1 MSRSSSAAPAAA
13 IAAATAAATATPT
26 APKLRIAPVLTAV
39 VLVYLLLRLLGSAA
53 DVFLLLF
60 LGILV
65 SQFLG
70 SIADVID
77 SRTKL
82 SRRAGIGIAVAIS
95 LVALA
100 GLVWLLVPP
109 VIAQTQQ
116 LVTVLPAFIDTWE
129 LKIAKIVSRIPAL
142 QEFWKPGQDNLLK
155 AVYEQLSGTFQGI
168 VPRVFS
174 LVHVAINVFSVG
186 VMGLYLALTPGVYR
200 EWLIALF
207 PPVHRDLVRDVASDL
222 GQTLRSFIIAQLT
235 AMAILAV
242 LTAIGLYALDVPYWL
257 AFGVFTG
264 VAAIVP
270 FFGTLVST
278 VLPALFVLGGDGS
291 GFHAFLV
298 IVLGVVIHL
307 IEGNIVAPLLM
318 SKRVELPPVLTIMSV
333 LVVGKLL
340 GPVGLLVAVPLL
352 AVIMVVVRRILI
364 HRIYEG
370 QGFRRSTRDRQLVL
384 RVPVPDGGVI
394 VPDVLVDVL
403 AVLER
408 RVVAPAA
415 A

>member
-1 MSRSSSAAPAAA
+1 MSSTAGAPAAV
-13 IAAATAAATATPT
+13 AAP
-26 APKLRIAPVLTAV
+26 PKLRIGALLTAA
-39 VLVYLLLRLLGSAA
+39 VLAYLLLRLVGTAA

-70 SIADVID
+70 AVADGIA
-77 SRTKL
+77 SRTHVP
-82 SRRAGIGIAVAIS
+82 RRVGLAVAVTLS
-95 LVALA
+95 LL
-100 GLVWLLVPP
+100 GLIGLFWLLVPP
-109 VIAQTQQ
+109 VIEQTQA
-116 LVTVLPAFIDTWE
+116 LIRVLPTYIQAWE
-129 LKIAKIVSRIPAL
+129 TKLAQFVTRVPAL
-142 QEFWKPGQDNLLK
+142 QEFWKPGKDTILSAIYN
-155 AVYEQLSGTFQGI
+155 QLRGSFEGV

-207 PPVHRDLVRDVASDL
+207 PPLHRDLVRDVAGDL
-222 GQTLRSFIIAQLT
+222 GQTLRSFIIAQLI
-235 AMAILAV
+235 AMFILAV
-242 LTAIGLYALDVPYWL
+242 LTAIGLYLLDVPYWL

-278 VLPALFVLGGDGS
+278 ILPALFVFGGDG
-291 GFHAFLV
+291 GWFHAFLV
-298 IVLGVVIHL
+298 VLLGVVIHL
-307 IEGNIVAPLLM
+307 IEGNFVAPLLM

-340 GPVGLLVAVPLL
+340 GPLGLLVAVPLL

-370 QGFRRSTRDRQLVL
+370 QGFRRSTRDRLLVL

-394 VPDVLVDVL
+394 VPVTSVDVL
-403 AVLER
+403 TVLEDAR
-408 RVVAPAA
+408 TTPAA

>member
-1 MSRSSSAAPAAA
+1 M
-13 IAAATAAATATPT
+13 
-26 APKLRIAPVLTAV
+26 
-39 VLVYLLLRLLGSAA
+39 
-53 DVFLLLF
+53 
-60 LGILV
+60 
-65 SQFLG
+65 
-70 SIADVID
+70 
-77 SRTKL
+77 
-82 SRRAGIGIAVAIS
+82 
-95 LVALA
+95 
-100 GLVWLLVPP
+100 
-109 VIAQTQQ
+109 
-116 LVTVLPAFIDTWE
+116 
-129 LKIAKIVSRIPAL
+129 
-142 QEFWKPGQDNLLK
+142 
-155 AVYEQLSGTFQGI
+155 
-168 VPRVFS
+168 
-174 LVHVAINVFSVG
+174 
-186 VMGLYLALTPGVYR
+186 
-200 EWLIALF
+200 
-207 PPVHRDLVRDVASDL
+207 HRDLVRDVASDL

-278 VLPALFVLGGDGS
+278 VVPALFVLGGEGS

-333 LVVGKLL
+333 LVVGMLL
-340 GPVGLLVAVPLL
+340 GAVGLLVAVPLL

-403 AVLER
+403 AVVER

>member
-1 MSRSSSAAPAAA
+1 MSRTSSAAPAAA
-13 IAAATAAATATPT
+13 TATTT

-39 VLVYLLLRLLGSAA
+39 VLAYLLIRLVGSAA
-53 DVFLLLF
+53 HVFLLLF

-65 SQFLG
+65 SQYLG
-70 SIADVID
+70 ALADLIS

-82 SRRAGIGIAVAIS
+82 PRRAGIGIAVAVS
-95 LVALA
+95 LIALA

-129 LKIAKIVSRIPAL
+129 LKIGRLVSRIPSL

-155 AVYEQLSGTFQGI
+155 AVYEQLSSTFQGI

-298 IVLGVVIHL
+298 IILGVVIHL
-307 IEGNIVAPLLM
+307 IEGNVVAPLLM

-403 AVLER
+403 EVVED
-408 RVVAPAA
+408 RVPSSVAA
-415 A
+415 

>member
-1 MSRSSSAAPAAA
+1 MSSTAGAPAAV
-13 IAAATAAATATPT
+13 AAP
-26 APKLRIAPVLTAV
+26 PKLRIGALLTAA
-39 VLVYLLLRLLGSAA
+39 VLAYLLLRLVGTAA

-70 SIADVID
+70 AVADVIA
-77 SRTKL
+77 SRTHVP
-82 SRRAGIGIAVAIS
+82 RRVGLAVAVTLS
-95 LVALA
+95 LL
-100 GLVWLLVPP
+100 GLIGLFWLLVPP
-109 VIAQTQQ
+109 VIEQTQA
-116 LVTVLPAFIDTWE
+116 LIRVLPTYIQAWE
-129 LKIAKIVSRIPAL
+129 TKLAQFVTRVPAL
-142 QEFWKPGQDNLLK
+142 QEFWKPGKDTILSAIYN
-155 AVYEQLSGTFQGI
+155 QLRGSFEGV

-207 PPVHRDLVRDVASDL
+207 PPLHRDLVRDVAGDL
-222 GQTLRSFIIAQLT
+222 GQTLRSFIIAQLI
-235 AMAILAV
+235 AMFILAV
-242 LTAIGLYALDVPYWL
+242 LTAIGLYLLDVPYWL

-278 VLPALFVLGGDGS
+278 ILPALFVFGGDG
-291 GFHAFLV
+291 GWFHAFLV
-298 IVLGVVIHL
+298 VLLGVVIHL
-307 IEGNIVAPLLM
+307 IEGNFVAPLLM

-340 GPVGLLVAVPLL
+340 GPLGLLVAVPLL

-370 QGFRRSTRDRQLVL
+370 QGFRRSTRDRLLVL

-394 VPDVLVDVL
+394 VPVTSVDVL
-403 AVLER
+403 TVLEDAR
-408 RVVAPAA
+408 TTPAA

>member
-1 MSRSSSAAPAAA
+1 MSSTVSAAPPPPPAAAA
-13 IAAATAAATATPT
+13 I
-26 APKLRIAPVLTAV
+26 PKLRIAPLLTAAI
-39 VLVYLLLRLLGSAA
+39 LAYLLLKLVGTAA

-60 LGILV
+60 LGVLV
-65 SQFLG
+65 SQYLG
-70 SIADVID
+70 ALADFFAA
-77 SRTKL
+77 
-82 SRRAGIGIAVAIS
+82 RAGIPRKAGLGIAVTVS
-95 LVALA
+95 LVALV

-109 VIAQTQQ
+109 VIEQTQA
-116 LVTVLPAFIDTWE
+116 LVRVLPSYIQSWE
-129 LKIAKIVSRIPAL
+129 TKLAQIVTRIPAL
-142 QEFWKPGQDNLLK
+142 QEVWKPGQDTILK
-155 AVYEQLSGTFQGI
+155 TIYEKLSGTFQGL
-168 VPRVFS
+168 VPQVFS
-174 LVHVAINVFSVG
+174 LVHVGVNVFSVG

-207 PPVHRDLVRDVASDL
+207 PPLHRDLVRDVSADL
-222 GQTLRSFIIAQLT
+222 GTTLRAWVVAQLM
-235 AMAILAV
+235 AMFILAV

-278 VLPALFVLGGDGS
+278 VLPALFVFGGQG
-291 GFHAFLV
+291 GAVHAFLV
-298 IVLGVVIHL
+298 IMLGIVIHL
-307 IEGNIVAPLLM
+307 IEGNVVAPLLM

-352 AVIMVVVRRILI
+352 AVIMVIVRRILI

-370 QGFRRSTRDRQLVL
+370 QGFRRSTRDRGLVL
-384 RVPVPDGGVI
+384 RVPVPDGGI
-394 VPDVLVDVL
+394 LVPDVPVDI
-403 AVLER
+403 LE
-408 RVVAPAA
+408 VVEDESMTSAA